1 MTSLACW
8 LVVVDNVFSDVA
20 AAWALL
26 TPNYGGGRFE
36 IALGKDVKDVII
48 QRTFAG
54 LAGVGAAVALL
65 GSGCLRPGSTLF
77 LAG

>member
-26 TPNYGGGRFE
+26 TPNYGGGRLVVVLGEGVNVVTISNSFVVAPD
-36 IALGKDVKDVII
+36 IAASDL
-48 QRTFAG
+48 
-54 LAGVGAAVALL
+54 
-65 GSGCLRPGSTLF
+65 
-77 LAG
+77 